1 MATMVCIMNINP
13 KFLFLYIIQITSHI
27 FEYYNLFCITLHFIL
42 LDIITFYFKR
52 SRNLAFISL
61 SSTILGVILNDHELR
76 VLFVY
81 KSQPIDQNF
90 YFISYLIAILLW
102 YAILK
107 KVWNLKIN

>member
-1 MATMVCIMNINP
+1 MVCIMNINP
-13 KFLFLYIIQITSHI
+13 EFLFLYIIQIISHI

-52 SRNLAFISL
+52 SRNLAFIGL

-76 VLFVY
+76 VLFIY

-90 YFISYLIAILLW
+90 YIYLISYVIAVLLW
-102 YAILK
+102 YIILK